1 MKRASAEE
9 TEKQT
14 SRTKRSAR
22 RKSRQP
28 NPMKFRRR
36 DAAQLEPASRAIDGI
51 EVGSHPKANPSNQLK
66 LLGVST
72 DLVAGTGF
80 ELLHARLPSDPDA
93 THRANPKGSFRPA
106 PRPVPR
112 TKLQQ
117 KLSIRKYVSRIVRI
131 SPSAPDVQ
139 PRLNFPAWSSP
150 RHAET
155 RRVEIDGFPYSRG
168 GLGGFPR
175 LGHA

>member
-51 EVGSHPKANPSNQLK
+51 EVGSHPKANPSNQLR
-66 LLGVST
+66 LLGFPPTWLRGRDSNCCMPGCPRIQT
-72 DLVAGTGF
+72 QRTGQIPKDL
-80 ELLHARLPSDPDA
+80 P
-93 THRANPKGSFRPA
+93 
-106 PRPVPR
+106 PRP
-112 TKLQQ
+112 
-117 KLSIRKYVSRIVRI
+117 SRI